1 MTWVPRESERGRT
14 AAECPCWEIDG
25 LMWVPVAVVRR
36 SPRLPQTLP
45 IDKYALKVLNAPWKY
60 FEEDYQNGGVVCLL

>member
-1 MTWVPRESERGRT
+1 
-14 AAECPCWEIDG
+14 
-25 LMWVPVAVVRR
+25 MWVPVAVVRR